1 MPRNLKPTIDALQSH
16 LQGMVNMRPGEGR
29 AIFWSFCY
37 FFSLLASYYILRP
50 IRDEM
55 GISAGIDQMHW
66 LFTGTFITML
76 LIVPVFGWV
85 TSRFER
91 RSFLP
96 YIYYFFIATILLF
109 YVLFESD
116 LAIVPIARSFFI
128 WLSVFNLFVVSVF
141 WSFMADLF
149 RDEQAKRLFGFI
161 AAGGTLGAIAGPAI
175 TAILVQQFGTSRM
188 LLISAG
194 LLGLSVLCIS
204 RLMAWRY
211 AAGDSNLPATGST
224 GDPEQPLAGGI
235 LDGILLAVRSPYL
248 LGICLLML
256 LYSSLSTFLYF
267 QQAQIVKDAFDDPAT
282 RTAVFAGIDLAV
294 NTLTLLIQTFFTA
307 RLVRWLG
314 LGMTLALI
322 PLLLGVGFLVLG
334 LLPVLSVLI
343 AVQIIR
349 RAGNYAIMRPA
360 REMLYVVLS
369 REEKYKAKNFIDTV
383 VYRGG
388 DAASSWV
395 YAGMRSLGLSLSTIA
410 WIAIPLSLLWAW
422 VALRL
427 GQRQTAMAEQQ
438 SVEIRET

>member
-1 MPRNLKPTIDALQSH
+1 MPRNPKPTIDALQSY
-16 LQGMVNMRPGEGR
+16 LRGLVNMRPGEGR

-37 FFSLLASYYILRP
+37 FFSLLSSYYILRP

-55 GISAGIDQMHW
+55 GVSAGIDQMHW
-66 LFTGTFITML
+66 LFTGTFIIML

-85 TSRFER
+85 TSHFER
-91 RSFLP
+91 KRFLP
-96 YIYYFFIATILLF
+96 YIYFFFIANILFF

-116 LAIVPIARSFFI
+116 LAIVPVARSFFI

-141 WSFMADLF
+141 WSFMADLY

-161 AAGGTLGAIAGPAI
+161 AAGGTLGAIAGPAL

-204 RLMAWRY
+204 RLMAWKN
-211 AAGDSNLPATGST
+211 AAGDPDSPPVGSA

-248 LGICLLML
+248 LGICLLIL

-267 QQAQIVKDAFDDPAT
+267 QQAQIIKDAFDDSGT

-294 NTLTLLIQTFFTA
+294 NTLTLLIQAFFTA

-322 PLLLGVGFLVLG
+322 PLLLTVGFLVLG
-334 LLPVLSVLI
+334 LLPILSVLVT
-343 AVQIIR
+343 VQIIR

-427 GQRQTAMAEQQ
+427 GRRQTAMAEQQ
-438 SVEIRET
+438 TVEIREK